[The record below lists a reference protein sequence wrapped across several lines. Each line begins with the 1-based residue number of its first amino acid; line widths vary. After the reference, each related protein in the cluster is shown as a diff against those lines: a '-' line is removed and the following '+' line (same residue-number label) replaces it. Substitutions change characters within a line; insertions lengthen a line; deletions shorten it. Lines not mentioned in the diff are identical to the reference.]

1 MIGGFVYRG
10 ESDGLQG
17 DCFFADFIE
26 GKVFTLRRQ
35 GTSWLATD
43 RTAEIAPDAGAIGN
57 PTSFGE
63 DEFGNLYL
71 VDIGSDVFRL
81 TPNTTSVDGGDILGG
96 AARSM
101 LARGRHC
108 SGRRR

>member
-17 DCFFADFIE
+17 DDFCADFIE

-35 GTSWLATD
+35 GMSWLGTD

-63 DEFGNLYL
+63 D
-71 VDIGSDVFRL
+71 
-81 TPNTTSVDGGDILGG
+81 GG
-96 AARSM
+96 
-101 LARGRHC
+101 
-108 SGRRR
+108 